1 MKYDCIVIGGGP
13 GGATCAKI
21 LAENNLDTLLIEKN
35 PPNRYKA
42 CGGGIMQHNEE
53 VFGSIPDKIV
63 ERDVDNVVFGSL
75 NDSVVLSFKEAGI
88 KFGKL
93 VYRGPHDQYLLDEA
107 EKAGT
112 KILYETEATGANYLS
127 DGVETTIDSAG
138 ASQKLKSDALII
150 ATGVGTKVPRKL
162 GIEHPTDF
170 VYAIQAE
177 FDLPENEV
185 DEVCGGGS
193 EEAYLSSKIS
203 NHGYAWIFSKRAG
216 LTVGLLDKRVNR
228 SRFDDLLT
236 KHPIISKKL
245 KNAKPKLFGG
255 KHIWAAPIP
264 DRICEYTYYNR
275 VLLVGDAGGFSDR
288 FTYEGIYHARFTGK
302 LAAETLIK
310 AHKKNDYSTSQLVNY
325 EQKWRRKLYKAPSGS
340 ILNSKQKHH
349 LFYHSGFLDILID
362 AIIYVLKDEEM
373 RIKTLHY
380 MGETGELFS
389 EEIISKL
396 FDYISGKLDKKTFK
410 HAMNELETSLKIE

>member
-13 GGATCAKI
+13 GGSTCAKI
-21 LAENNLDTLLIEKN
+21 LAENNLDTLLVEKN
-35 PPNRYKA
+35 SPNRYKT
-42 CGGGIMQHNEE
+42 CGGGIMHHNEQ
-53 VFGSIPDKIV
+53 VFGPIPEKIV
-63 ERDVDNVVFGSL
+63 ERNVDNVVFGSL
-75 NDSVVLSFKEAGI
+75 NDSVVLSFKETSVN
-88 KFGKL
+88 FGKL
-93 VYRGPHDQYLLDEA
+93 IYRGPHDQYLLDEA

-127 DGVETTIDSAG
+127 DGVETIINSGG

-150 ATGVGTKVPRKL
+150 ATGVGTKVQRNL

-177 FDLPENEV
+177 FNLPENEV
-185 DEVCGGGS
+185 EEVCGGGA
-193 EEAYLSSKIS
+193 EEAYLSSKIA

-216 LTVGLLDKRVNR
+216 LTVGMVDKRVDR

-275 VLLVGDAGGFSDR
+275 CLLIGDAAGFSDR

-310 AHKKNDYSTSQLVNY
+310 AHIKNDYSTGQLVNY
-325 EQKWRRKLYKAPSGS
+325 QKKWRRKLYNAPKQS
-340 ILNSKQKHH
+340 ILNSKQLHY
-349 LFYHSGFLDILID
+349 LFYHSGFLDVLID
-362 AIIYVLKDEEM
+362 ALIYVLRDEEN
-373 RIKTLHY
+373 RVKTIQY
-380 MGETGELFS
+380 MGEVGELFS
-389 EEIISKL
+389 EETMSKI
-396 FDYISGKLDKKTFK
+396 FNYISEKLDKKTFK
-410 HAMNELETSLKIE
+410 HLLNELETSLMIE